1 MRVDVARLA
10 RRVLVLVVVSGLPAL
25 AVIAPSGLS
34 SAANV
39 ASHASGSGFEGIHL
53 TNVAGQVGLNFRQG
67 AFRFGVSP
75 DPPAMTGGG
84 LCALDYN
91 NDGWVDLFVVNSY
104 SDANVSHWRTH
115 GGLPRSALFRNT
127 NGRFTDVS
135 RRSKANLA
143 ARGEGCVAADLNS
156 DGLTDLYITTAGY
169 DKLLWNNGD
178 GTFTQ
183 GARAAG
189 IRSFG
194 WHAGAAVGD
203 VNGDGRPDLY
213 VAGYA
218 DPYVPVPGSAAGFP
232 NNVSGVRDLLYLN
245 VGRDRSGHSEFRE
258 VGVQAGLEAARLDH
272 SLGAVFSDF
281 DGDGRLDLYVANDG
295 DPNRLYQNIAWPGGK
310 KADPSGLGFRFEE
323 RAAIAGVADPHAG
336 MGVAAADF
344 NGDGRTD
351 LFVSNSR
358 GQGHAVYTGQQTL
371 ASGSSFDDVR
381 AALAPAFGKTFTGWG
396 ASWVDLDLDGR
407 PDLVLTNGGIPVTN
421 LARDAQPIQVLENMG
436 APPGSPPRF
445 TDGTAL
451 VGGNDLPRVVGRGLT
466 TADFDNDGRMEIAIN
481 TIGGKLELLRPTGAV
496 GHWLAVRLARF
507 SPGAVVTAVLPDGRR
522 LVREVQAGSSYL
534 SSQDPRVH
542 FGLGTATSV
551 TQLIVRYP
559 DGHIVSE
566 NNVPSDRIIFFRRQA
581 RSASDA
587 GSTALALPGRTQRV
601 SETAPYLIDGCT
613 RTDLQ
618 GHSVARVWDDAMLDA
633 IRRDLPA
640 PTTHARNLFHVSA
653 AMWDAWAAY
662 DPTADG
668 YFVTEKDKSPDVEAA
683 RETAISYA
691 AYRVLLWRY
700 AYGANVRVTFD
711 ELTRTLRSLCYR
723 LDFTSTKGDS
733 PAAVGNRI
741 AAAVIRYGRSD
752 GSLERLHY
760 ADESYVPVN
769 APLVVAEPGTGMH
782 DPTFWQ
788 PLALDHNVAQNGL
801 TVPGKVQTFIGA
813 QWEHVRG
820 FALPAAKKGIPIDP
834 GPPPT
839 GTPTDAAYKQ
849 AAVDVI
855 RKSAELDPADGQT
868 VDIGLDALGD
878 NPLGTNDGHGYSVN
892 PVLGRP
898 YEPERVPVADYA
910 RVLAEFW
917 ADGPNS
923 ETPPGHWNVIAN
935 TVSDSPLL
943 ASRIGPGAAN
953 RLRWDVQMYFA
964 LNGAV
969 HDAGIA
975 AWALKRKYQSVRP
988 ISMIRYLAQHGQSS
1002 DPRLPSYDPDGLP
1015 LIPGLIELITKES
1028 SAPGERHAALADH
1041 VGEIAVRG
1049 WRGNP
1054 KDPNET
1060 SGVDWILGEN
1070 WVPYQKATFVTPA
1083 FPGFISGHSTFSRAA
1098 AEVLAADT
1106 GSPYFPGGEFTQTFS
1121 PGYLKFER
1129 GPSKPIVLHWAT
1141 YYDAADQAG
1150 LSRIYGGI
1158 HVAADDFAGR
1168 RIGSR
1173 VGKEAWALAERYFAG
1188 TVR

>member
-1 MRVDVARLA
+1 LK
-10 RRVLVLVVVSGLPAL
+10 
-25 AVIAPSGLS
+25 
-34 SAANV
+34 NV
-39 ASHASGSGFEGIHL
+39 ASR
-53 TNVAGQVGLNFRQG
+53 VGLDFRQG

-75 DPPAMTGGG
+75 DPAAMTGGG

-104 SDANVSHWRTH
+104 SKADVGHWRKH

-127 NGRFTDVS
+127 KGRFADVS
-135 RRSKANLA
+135 RRSKADIA

-156 DGLTDLYITTAGY
+156 DGLTDLYITTASY
-169 DKLLWNNGD
+169 DKLLWNDGD
-178 GTFTQ
+178 GTFTE

-189 IRSFG
+189 IHSYG

-218 DPYVPVPGSAAGFP
+218 DPNVPVPGSAAGFP
-232 NNVSGVRDLLYLN
+232 NNISGVRDLLYLN
-245 VGRDRSGHSEFRE
+245 VGRDRNGHSKFRE
-258 VGVQAGLEAARLDH
+258 VGVQAGLEAARFDH
-272 SLGAVFSDF
+272 SLGAFFSDF

-295 DPNRLYQNIAWPGGK
+295 DPNRLYQNVAWPGGR
-310 KADPSGLGFRFEE
+310 KADPAGLGFRFEE
-323 RAAIAGVADPHAG
+323 RAAVAGVADPNAG

-351 LFVSNSR
+351 LFISNSR
-358 GQGHAVYTGQQTL
+358 GQGHAVYTGQQPL
-371 ASGSSFDDVR
+371 ASGSSFNDVR
-381 AALAPAFGKTFTGWG
+381 AAFAPAFGKTFTGWG
-396 ASWVDLDLDGR
+396 TSWVDLDLDGD

-436 APPGSPPRF
+436 APPGAEPQF

-466 TADFDNDGRMEIAIN
+466 TADFDNDGRMDIAIN

-496 GHWLAVRLARF
+496 GHWLAVRLARV

-542 FGLGTATSV
+542 FGLGAATGVS
-551 TQLIVRYP
+551 QLIVRYP
-559 DGHIVSE
+559 GGHIVYQ
-566 NNVPSDRIIFFRRQA
+566 NNVPADRIVFFGRQT
-581 RSASDA
+581 RSATRSN
-587 GSTALALPGRTQRV
+587 ALARPGRSQRV
-601 SETAPYLIDGCT
+601 SETAPYMIDGCT
-613 RTDLQ
+613 RTDLH
-618 GHSVARVWDDAMLDA
+618 GRSVARVWDEAILEA

-668 YFVTEKDKSPDVEAA
+668 YFVTEKHKATDLEAA

-700 AYGANVRVTFD
+700 SYGANIRVTFD
-711 ELTRTLRSLCYR
+711 ELTRTMRSLCYR
-723 LDFTSTKGDS
+723 LDFTSTKGAS
-733 PAAVGNRI
+733 PAALGNRI
-741 AAAVIRYGRSD
+741 AAAVIRHGRSD
-752 GSLERLHY
+752 GSIERRHY
-760 ADESYVPVN
+760 VDESYVPVN
-769 APLVVAEPGTGMH
+769 VPLVVNQPGTAMH
-782 DPTFWQ
+782 DATFWQ
-788 PLALDHNVAQNGL
+788 PLALDQTVSQNGL
-801 TVPGKVQTFIGA
+801 AVPGKVQTFIGA
-813 QWEHVRG
+813 QWGHVRG
-820 FALPAAKKGIPIDP
+820 FALPRSNTGLPIDP
-834 GPPPT
+834 GPPPI
-839 GTPTDAAYKQ
+839 GTPADAAYKQ

-855 RKSAELDPADGQT
+855 RKSAELDPADSPT
-868 VDIGLDALGD
+868 IDIGLDALGD
-878 NPLGTNDGHGYSVN
+878 NPLGTNDGHGHTVN
-892 PVLGRP
+892 PSTGQP
-898 YEPERVPVADYA
+898 YTPERVLQADYA

-935 TVSDSPLL
+935 AVSDSPPM
-943 ASRIGPGAAN
+943 ASRIGSGAAN

-964 LNGAV
+964 LNGSL
-969 HDAGIA
+969 HDAAIA
-975 AWALKRKYQSVRP
+975 AWGLKRRYQSVRP
-988 ISMIRYLAQHGQSS
+988 LSMIRYLAEHGQSS
-1002 DPRLPSYDPDGLP
+1002 DPKLPSYDPAGLP
-1015 LIPGLIELITKES
+1015 LIPGLVELITKES
-1028 SAPGERHAALADH
+1028 SPPGERHAALADH
-1041 VGEIAVRG
+1041 VGEIAIRT
-1049 WRGNP
+1049 WHGNP
-1054 KDPNET
+1054 KDPNQV
-1060 SGVDWILGEN
+1060 SGVGWILGER

-1098 AEVLAADT
+1098 AEVLAAYT
-1106 GSPYFPGGEFTQTFS
+1106 GSPYFPGGEFTQTFD
-1121 PGYLKFER
+1121 PGYLKFEH
-1129 GPSKPIVLHWAT
+1129 GPSKPLTLEWAT

-1150 LSRIYGGI
+1150 ISRIYGGI
-1158 HVAADDFAGR
+1158 HITADDFAGR